1 MAIRS
6 ETNGRKGYQKG
17 WRKNGMEDDMDS
29 NMDGMDGRK
38 KNENFQPST
47 FKNHPSLSMNI
58 YGQNVHFIHKIL
70 TTPQQNK
77 RRKRQK

>member
-1 MAIRS
+1 MVIRS

-17 WRKNGMEDDMDS
+17 WRKNGMEDNMDS

-47 FKNHPSLSMNI
+47 FM
-58 YGQNVHFIHKIL
+58 
-70 TTPQQNK
+70 NK
-77 RRKRQK
+77 RFI